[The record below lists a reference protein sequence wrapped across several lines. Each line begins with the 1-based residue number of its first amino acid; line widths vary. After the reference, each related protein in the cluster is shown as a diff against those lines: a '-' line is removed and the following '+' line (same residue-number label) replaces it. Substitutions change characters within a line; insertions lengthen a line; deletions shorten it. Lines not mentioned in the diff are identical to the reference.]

1 MSARYLNVDCILK
14 SDHSLEDLRNFLKND
29 VFVLW
34 DELSEDGNSVGFETN
49 LINTNGPEE
58 DISEFLRLFDSLPLS
73 LLQLL
78 NHCREKIF
86 DIGFECETFGDA
98 ANAHLSAAVIGKLGQ
113 LGFAVGIRIYPIAI
127 EGAEEGTEP
136 GPAIGH

>member
-34 DELSEDGNSVGFETN
+34 DELSEEGNSFGFETN
-49 LINTNGPEE
+49 LFNTNAPEE
-58 DISEFLRLFDSLPLS
+58 DISEFLRLFDLLPLS

-78 NHCREKIF
+78 NGCREKIF
-86 DIGFECETFGDA
+86 DIGFESDTFGYA
-98 ANAHLSAAVIGKLGQ
+98 ANAHLSAAVISKLGQ
-113 LGFAVGIRIYPIAI
+113 LGFSIGIRIYSIAI
-127 EGAEEGTEP
+127 QGAEGEIGQTET
-136 GPAIGH
+136 G